1 MQQSRCAGVV
11 SCRLEAAMPSWFT
24 RVGCAVLFAGAA
36 FTALAQDSPPRDLP
50 RLDLTPAQKQT
61 IHQSVLN
68 RQDKKST
75 APDTFRAAV
84 GANVPDTVKLE
95 PMPKTIVELIP
106 QTKDFEYGLVSN
118 QVLIVEPQSRRVV
131 EIIVEAGG

>member
-1 MQQSRCAGVV
+1 
-11 SCRLEAAMPSWFT
+11 MPSWFSRT
-24 RVGCAVLFAGAA
+24 GFAAMFVGAA
-36 FTALAQDSPPRDLP
+36 FAALAQDAPPRDLP
-50 RLDLTPAQKQT
+50 RLDLTPAQRQT

-68 RQDKKST
+68 QQDKKST

-106 QTKDFEYGLVSN
+106 QTRDFQYGLVSN
-118 QVLIVEPQSRRVV
+118 QVLIVEPRSRRVV
-131 EIIVEAGG
+131 EVIAESGG